1 MEVLKMSDLD
11 QLHFPDNV
19 KYSKEHTWA
28 RSDGDLV
35 VVGISDYA
43 QDQLGEIVFA
53 ELPEIGAVFAIDEGF
68 GVVESVKT
76 ASDLYMPVGGEVVE
90 VNQSLEDGPEVINS
104 DPFGEGWM
112 LKIKAADRS
121 EIDTLL
127 DAQAYLDNLEK

>member
-1 MEVLKMSDLD
+1 MSEMD
-11 QLHFPDNV
+11 QLQFPDTV

-28 RSDGDLV
+28 RPDGDLV

-43 QDQLGEIVFA
+43 QDQLGEIVFV
-53 ELPEIGAVFAIDEGF
+53 ELPEIGAAFAIDEEF

-76 ASDLYMPVGGEVVE
+76 ASDLYMPIGGEVVE

-112 LKIKAADRS
+112 MKIKAVDPG

-127 DAQAYLDNLEK
+127 DAQGYFDNLEQ

>member
-1 MEVLKMSDLD
+1 MSEMD
-11 QLHFPDNV
+11 QLQFPDTV

-28 RSDGDLV
+28 RPDGDLV

-43 QDQLGEIVFA
+43 QDQLGEIVFV
-53 ELPEIGAVFAIDEGF
+53 ELPEIGAAFAIDEEF

-112 LKIKAADRS
+112 MKIKAVDPG

-127 DAQAYLDNLEK
+127 DAQVYHDNLEQ

>member
-1 MEVLKMSDLD
+1 MSDLD
-11 QLHFPDNV
+11 KLKFPDTV

-28 RSDGDLV
+28 RLDGDVV

-43 QDQLGEIVFA
+43 QDQLGEIVFI
-53 ELPEIGAVFAIDEGF
+53 ELPETGATYAADAEF

-90 VNQSLEDGPEVINS
+90 VNQSLEDAPEVVNS
-104 DPFGEGWM
+104 DPFGEGWIVK
-112 LKIKAADRS
+112 LKAAEPA

-127 DAQAYLDNLEK
+127 DAQAYLDNLEA